1 VAAADDPLDPTDD
14 PSTTPADQL
23 PAGVGSSSDT
33 PWAPEGGAWSD
44 LDHARRVVSE
54 ATRIL
59 VLTGAG
65 ISTDSGIPDFRGPQG
80 VWTRDPEAERL
91 SSIDS
96 FVADPAV
103 RRRAWQVR
111 LASPVDAAEPNA
123 GHLALVELERRGV
136 LELLVTQNIDGLHV
150 RAGHTPAL
158 VVEIHG
164 TTREAVC
171 LRCAAR
177 WPMDEILARVR
188 AGDDDPRCTEPAG
201 IGPAG
206 TNTADIGTAG
216 TDTEWTSPA
225 RASAAGIGTAGT
237 STERASTAGANAER
251 ACGGLVKAA
260 TISFGQP
267 LVAADLERAER
278 AALRC
283 DLILAVGSTLSVHPA
298 ASLVPTAER
307 AGAAVVIVNGGPT
320 AMDGL
325 ADAVV
330 HGPIGQVLP
339 VLVGHRSSHR
349 SSDNIPSVG
358 DHDRSRRR

>member
-1 VAAADDPLDPTDD
+1 MAAADDPWDTAADPNNPPT
-14 PSTTPADQL
+14 DQL
-23 PAGVGSSSDT
+23 PIGVGNSRGAR
-33 PWAPEGGAWSD
+33 WAPEGGAWSD

-150 RAGHTPAL
+150 QAGHSPAL

-171 LRCAAR
+171 LHCAAR

-188 AGDDDPRCTEPAG
+188 AGDDDPHCTEPMG
-201 IGPAG
+201 SGPAG
-206 TNTADIGTAG
+206 TGTAG
-216 TDTEWTSPA
+216 T
-225 RASAAGIGTAGT
+225 GTAGT
-237 STERASTAGANAER
+237 GTAGAGAER

-330 HGPIGQVLP
+330 HGPISHVLP
-339 VLVGHRSSHR
+339 ALVGHRSSDR
-349 SSDNIPSVG
+349 TSDSTSPVG
-358 DHDRSRRR
+358 DHRGPCGR